1 MSANVA
7 ASFIIKKPLL
17 SEKSTYGM
25 NEQRRYTF
33 VVDPRASKTEIKDA
47 VQELYKVRVVGVN
60 TQLRKGK
67 YRRVKVGL
75 IREPLEKRATI
86 RLHPEDQIDLF

>member
-1 MSANVA
+1 MSANVD
-7 ASFIIKKPLL
+7 ASYIIKKPLL
-17 SEKSTYGM
+17 TEKTTYGM
-25 NEQRRYTF
+25 NEQKRYTF

-47 VQELYKVRVVGVN
+47 VQKLYGVRVVGVN

-67 YRRVKVGL
+67 YRRLKVGL
-75 IREPLEKRATI
+75 LREPLEKRATV

>member
-1 MSANVA
+1 MSANVDP
-7 ASFIIKKPLL
+7 SYIIKKPLL

-47 VQELYKVRVVGVN
+47 VQSLYKVRVVGVN

-67 YRRVKVGL
+67 WRRLKVGL
-75 IREPLEKRATI
+75 VREPLVKRAI
-86 RLHPEDQIDLF
+86 VRLHPEDQIELF